1 MIKSSLEVPLMS
13 ELDIRALEANFNA
26 WKSERAPHMP
36 DDKAFEWYAADQVLK
51 DRDLSDEEIACGN
64 LGGGDDGGVDAIYLF
79 IGDQLVRDE
88 NTPYRPSESVDLVLI
103 QATRETGFKEERIEK
118 FNSFCRDLFD
128 FTKPP
133 DSLVYL
139 NSMARDAISR
149 FRKQYDSVLAT
160 NHTLTVTFHYVCKSI
175 KEPVPND
182 KVTHRAANLVV
193 FVRSMLSAAKV
204 TIDYWTSQKL
214 LAAARRNPSSK
225 VVVPVVKVFQTDD
238 TCAVCLIKLKDY
250 ATHILQSESGKLN
263 TRIFEPNVR
272 DYLGPRNPVNDDI
285 RTTLAEVNPRED
297 FWWLNNG
304 ITIVATSCSLA
315 GNKLSVGDPEVVNGL
330 QTSHEIFGQ
339 RIPDGDPRTLLV
351 RVIIPTDERSRSKI
365 IKATNYQ
372 TEVKDI
378 SLRANDIIHLDIEDR
393 LKLYNLFYDRKKGEY
408 RRLRKPLPQI
418 VGPEALSQSVIAIAL
433 QKPDEARARPL
444 TYLNNNYAEVFAD
457 KYDKDLYATCI
468 LIDRQVAAYLEIEAV
483 SKDEKRD
490 LRYYVGAIVCS
501 RLAHKSRPSI
511 PEIAALVSI
520 CVLPIDQQILEF
532 CTDAAITVYKKLG
545 ATDKIAKSVNMRTE
559 MLNMLEGNFGV

>member
-1 MIKSSLEVPLMS
+1 MIKPSVEVHQMS
-13 ELDIRALEANFNA
+13 DLDIRALEANFTA
-26 WKSERAPHMP
+26 WKTERAPFMP
-36 DDKAFEWYAADQVLK
+36 DDKAFEWYAVDQVLK
-51 DRDLSDEEIACGN
+51 DRDLSDEEIASGN

-88 NTPYRPSESVDLVLI
+88 NTVYRPSESVELVLV

-118 FNSFCRDLFD
+118 FHAFCRDLFD
-128 FTKPP
+128 FTKPA
-133 DSLVYL
+133 DSIVYL

-149 FRKQYDSVLAT
+149 FRKQYDSILAT
-160 NHTLTVTFHYVCKSI
+160 NHTLTITFHYVCKST

-182 KVTHRAANLVV
+182 KVTHRAANLIA

-204 TIDYWTSQKL
+204 SIDYWTSQKL
-214 LAAARRNPSSK
+214 LASARRNPASK
-225 VVVPVVKVFQTDD
+225 VIVPVVKVFQTDD

-250 ATHILQSESGKLN
+250 AAHILQSESGKLN

-285 RTTLAEVNPRED
+285 RTTLAEAAPRED

-315 GNKLSVGDPEVVNGL
+315 GNKLSIGDPEVVNGL

-339 RIPDGDPRTLLV
+339 RPSDQDPRTLLV
-351 RVIIPTDERSRSKI
+351 RVIIPTDERSRIKI

-378 SLRANDIIHLDIEDR
+378 SLRANDTIHLDIEDR
-393 LKLYNLFYDRKKGEY
+393 LKLYNLFYDRKRGEY
-408 RRLRKPLPQI
+408 RRLRKPLSQI

-444 TYLNNNYAEVFAD
+444 TYLNSNYMEVFD
-457 KYDKDLYATCI
+457 EKYDKDVYATCI
-468 LIDRQVAAYLEIEAV
+468 LIDRQVMAYLEVEAV

-490 LRYYVGAIVCS
+490 LRYYVGTIVCS
-501 RLAHKSRPSI
+501 KLSQKSHPSI
-511 PEIAALVSI
+511 SEIAALVSV
-520 CVLPIDQQILEF
+520 CVLPIDPTILEF
-532 CTDAAITVYKKLG
+532 CADTAITVYKKMG
-545 ATDKIAKSVNMRTE
+545 ATDKIAKSVTMRTE
-559 MLNMLEGNFGV
+559 MLNMLEGHFGV